1 MSVQE
6 FYERINGDYKSIA
19 ALFKTD
25 ERIITLLKMIFEDE
39 NFDLLRK
46 SMASQDYETAFRAAH
61 TMKGFCLNLCLT
73 QLQKSVSDLTEA
85 LRGTVKPNAAELYRI
100 VEDDYAN
107 LLKNLNELVHE

>member
-1 MSVQE
+1 MVFAVGNHQGGSALNGILLAQLNILFGNQLFVGNTGLVQQVL
-6 FYERINGDYKSIA
+6 RNLAVGAGDAGEQNRLGI
-19 ALFKTD
+19 
-25 ERIITLLKMIFEDE
+25 
-39 NFDLLRK
+39 
-46 SMASQDYETAFRAAH
+46 
-61 TMKGFCLNLCLT
+61 CLNLCLT